1 MQEEEAQLQQHVVQS
16 KSSSYILVLDCKL
29 VNKTRNCCSR
39 HYYCRTHHHQQ
50 QRSLFFFSL
59 SLSFFFFF
67 TLLHKTPPT
76 PQKKTH
82 QHTHTQ
88 GKKTQKKQQQ
98 QQKSS
103 LSVAPAMILSPLF
116 RSKNTHQRLRS
127 PTLRWILLLLLL
139 PLHEMQKP

>member
-1 MQEEEAQLQQHVVQS
+1 MNNIHMVLGCSASTGGGGRGIEFSNGTYQHRKPIHGLSVMQEEEAQLQQHVVQS

-67 TLLHKTPPT
+67 TLLHKTPP
-76 PQKKTH
+76 PPPKKNPPT
-82 QHTHTQ
+82 HTHT
-88 GKKTQKKQQQ
+88 GKKNTKKTTTTTE
-98 QQKSS
+98 
-103 LSVAPAMILSPLF
+103 I
-116 RSKNTHQRLRS
+116 
-127 PTLRWILLLLLL
+127 
-139 PLHEMQKP
+139 

>member
-1 MQEEEAQLQQHVVQS
+1 MTIEQHPYGSRMFSKHRRAGGGRGIEFSNGTYQHRKPIHGLSVMQEEEAQLQQHVVQS
-16 KSSSYILVLDCKL
+16 KSSSYIPVLDCKL

-67 TLLHKTPPT
+67 TLLHKTPH

-82 QHTHTQ
+82 QHTQ
-88 GKKTQKKQQQ
+88 GKKTQQKQQQ
-98 QQKSS
+98 TE
-103 LSVAPAMILSPLF
+103 I
-116 RSKNTHQRLRS
+116 
-127 PTLRWILLLLLL
+127 
-139 PLHEMQKP
+139 